1 MKFQKMSYTQGIL
14 VSHKLLKLTI
24 IQPHKAKKSLS
35 RRANSLL
42 KQKKLTFLTYFNVYR
57 VPPPSTI
64 YKNSKNIER
73 TLF

>member
-42 KQKKLTFLTYFNVYR
+42 KNEISLFLPILTFIGSPL
-57 VPPPSTI
+57 PLLST
-64 YKNSKNIER
+64 KTPK
-73 TLF
+73 T